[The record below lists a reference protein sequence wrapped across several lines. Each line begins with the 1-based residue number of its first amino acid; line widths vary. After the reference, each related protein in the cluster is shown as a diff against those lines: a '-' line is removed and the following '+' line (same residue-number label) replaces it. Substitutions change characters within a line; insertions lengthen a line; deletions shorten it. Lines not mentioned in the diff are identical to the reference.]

1 MELLHSIQ
9 ILRMDKY
16 YQIFGSY
23 KKMTLTERV
32 TLLVKRVRGPEKIL
46 LSTLYVL
53 TRLTGKLIL
62 HNTKPNIIAQPCA
75 TVVIGSAIIA

>member
-46 LSTLYVL
+46 LSTLYSL

-62 HNTKPNIIAQPCA
+62 HSTKPNIIAQTCA